1 MSTNPQITQIAR
13 THLGIATLEA
23 RNNDNLDFYDLSVS
37 NIRNALESAYEAG
50 KQSVLPEKQRIPS
63 K

>member
-13 THLGIATLEA
+13 TRLGIATLET
-23 RNNDNLDFYDLSVS
+23 RNNDNLDFYDLSVG
-37 NIRNALESAYEAG
+37 NIRNALESAFEAG
-50 KQSVLPEKQRIPS
+50 KQAALSEKQRILS

>member
-1 MSTNPQITQIAR
+1 MSTNPQIIHIAR
-13 THLGIATLEA
+13 TRLGIATLET

-37 NIRNALESAYEAG
+37 NIRNALESTFEAG
-50 KQSVLPEKQRIPS
+50 KQAATSENPQISS